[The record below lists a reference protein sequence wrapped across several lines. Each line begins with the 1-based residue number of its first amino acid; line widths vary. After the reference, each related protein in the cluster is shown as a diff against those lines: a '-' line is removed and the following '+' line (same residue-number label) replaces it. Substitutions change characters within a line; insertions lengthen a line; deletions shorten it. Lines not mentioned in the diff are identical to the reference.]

1 MLVFLDE
8 AGDTGFKFDTGS
20 SKYFTIALII
30 FNDHEEAEK
39 CDQRIELLKWEL
51 GKNPWFEFH
60 YAKSSNDIKSAFFNA
75 VSPYGFF
82 YYGIVIN
89 KQELYS
95 ENLRIKDSF
104 YKYVSSLVF
113 ENAKDK
119 IDKAHVIVD
128 KSGSGNFEKQFATY
142 LRRKFNEQGEKK
154 IKKVKMQ
161 DSRKNNLLQL
171 ADFVASAINRRYT
184 RVDKSHYMEPIVHR
198 EMNVQFRPKGKS
210 TPIQ

>member
-1 MLVFLDE
+1 
-8 AGDTGFKFDTGS
+8 
-20 SKYFTIALII
+20 
-30 FNDHEEAEK
+30 
-39 CDQRIELLKWEL
+39 
-51 GKNPWFEFH
+51 
-60 YAKSSNDIKSAFFNA
+60 
-75 VSPYGFF
+75 
-82 YYGIVIN
+82 VIN

-95 ENLRIKDSF
+95 DGLKVKESF

-119 IDKAHVIVD
+119 IDNAHIVVD
-128 KSGSGNFEKQFATY
+128 KSGSGNFEIQFATY
-142 LRRKFNEQGEKK
+142 LRRKFNGQGEKK

-184 RVDKSHYMEPIVHR
+184 RPDKQHYMEVINHR
-198 EMNVQFRPKGKS
+198 EMYVQFRPKGKS